1 MKEVHAEVSRLIT
14 IGAAHDPSLPS
25 YKEPRLEEWFNNT
38 EHIHKRLEAV
48 AAESL
53 GKNLLTTSAEFTERH
68 NGTLAVWARLQAAE
82 VELVDLL
89 HEKRC
94 QSVPALARVGL
105 ADLRAA
111 MDVKFIVAKTSI
123 ERDFAEQAQ

>member
-1 MKEVHAEVSRLIT
+1 MNEVHAEVSRLIT

-38 EHIHKRLEAV
+38 DHIHKRLEAMDV
-48 AAESL
+48 ESL
-53 GKNLLTTSAEFTERH
+53 GRKLFATSAEFTERH

-89 HEKRC
+89 HARRG
-94 QSVPALARVGL
+94 QSAPALARISL
-105 ADLRAA
+105 DDLRSA
-111 MDVKFIVAKTSI
+111 MNVNFIVAENSI
-123 ERDFAEQAQ
+123 KRDLAAHT

>member
-1 MKEVHAEVSRLIT
+1 MNEVHAEVSRLIT

-89 HEKRC
+89 HARRG
-94 QSVPALARVGL
+94 QSAPALARISL
-105 ADLRAA
+105 DDLRSA
-111 MDVKFIVAKTSI
+111 MNVNFIVAENSI
-123 ERDFAEQAQ
+123 KRDLAAHT